1 MHRVKQG
8 LATLI
13 ACIVACTATAA
24 LASSGNT
31 AVSTGSASA
40 TVATPIK
47 LTAISA
53 LQFGTMAQ
61 PVTGGTVTVWPT
73 GGYSTT
79 GDLGADIAIA
89 QSTVPAAASFSVTGI
104 PGAIFA
110 ATGVSQVTIS
120 NGASKMTLGQF
131 TINGSFSGGQIAA
144 NGTVTFYIGGT
155 LTLAAGQAPGIYTGT
170 FPITVTYN

>member
-1 MHRVKQG
+1 MHTVKLG
-8 LATLI
+8 LATLS
-13 ACIVACTATAA
+13 ACLVACTATGA

-40 TVATPIK
+40 TVTAPIK
-47 LTAISA
+47 LVAVSP

-61 PVTGGTVTVWPT
+61 PVTGGTITVWPT

-79 GDLGADIAIA
+79 GELGADIAIA
-89 QSTVPAAASFSVTGI
+89 QSTVPAAASFTVTGN

-110 ATGVSQVTIS
+110 ASGVSQVTIS
-120 NGASKMTLGQF
+120 NGSAKMTLNQF

-144 NGTVTFYIGGT
+144 NGTATFYIGGT
-155 LTLAAGQAPGIYTGT
+155 LTVTAGQAPGTYTGT